1 MSKKMFP
8 SDDSVDMQRSAQ
20 YTGVEIRRI
29 ADALERILYL
39 MERGY
44 SPFATGSV
52 NLDNGI
58 SDGISPSSVS
68 EVMTVN
74 EAAKLLRISLP
85 KMYELVHEKRVHSL
99 TVGRKI
105 LISRSSLME
114 LLREGE

>member
-8 SDDSVDMQRSAQ
+8 TVDSVDNSGSEK

-39 MERGY
+39 LECRQFSG
-44 SPFATGSV
+44 STGSAD
-52 NLDNGI
+52 LDNDIASGV
-58 SDGISPSSVS
+58 SPSNVN
-68 EVMTVN
+68 EVMTVG

-85 KMYELVHEKRVHSL
+85 KMYELVHEGRVHSL

-105 LISRSSLME
+105 LISRSSLMD